1 MWTLDTIKWECQIQ
15 KILNKTLY
23 KFFKFLYNLKI
34 PFFKRLI
41 PSLVKR
47 LNFDKIKIIELSFAK
62 IRVDLSQS
70 IDREIYLNGFYEKKQ
85 ILFLENICKKNKINH
100 FFDIGANIGYYSLYF
115 NNIKNIYAF
124 EPNKLNFQNLRYNND
139 LNNFNIKLY
148 NFGLSDSESN
158 SEIWYTDK
166 NKMGGSAIYNKNDP
180 ELLKYKKD
188 EIIFEKIKTKRLDEI
203 LDIKGKNLLIK
214 IDVERHEIG
223 VLKGS
228 YENILNKNK
237 VIMQIEIHKDLKN
250 NIFTFLEK
258 NNFKFLHS
266 IGHDYY
272 FKNY

>member
-1 MWTLDTIKWECQIQ
+1 LRSLLT
-15 KILNKTLY
+15 Y
-23 KFFKFLYNLKI
+23 LYNLKI
-34 PFFKRLI
+34 GLFKRIIPSILRKNFFKKI
-41 PSLVKR
+41 QTVD
-47 LNFDKIKIIELSFAK
+47 LNFCKIILNLSN
-62 IRVDLSQS
+62 S
-70 IDREIYLNGFYEKKQ
+70 IDREIYLKGFYEKEQ
-85 ILFLENICKKNKINH
+85 IEYLDNISKNENIDY
-100 FFDIGANIGYYSLYF
+100 FLDIGSYIGYYSLYF
-115 NNIKNIYAF
+115 RNIKNIYAF
-124 EPNKLNFQNLRYNND
+124 EPNKENFKHLQKNTEINNT
-139 LNNFNIKLY
+139 NIIVH
-148 NFGLSDSESN
+148 NIACSDSSDDKI
-158 SEIWYTDK
+158 IWYTDK

-188 EIIFEKIKTKRLDEI
+188 EIIFETIKTKRLDEI

-237 VIMQIEIHKDLKN
+237 VIMQIEIHKDLKS